1 MSTIENET
9 LRKTTA
15 KFTSEYSKFS
25 FFLVRIRTL
34 IKWQKITRAEFAT
47 YF

>member
-1 MSTIENET
+1 MSMIENET
-9 LRKTTA
+9 LRKTTE

-34 IKWQKITRAEFAT
+34 IKWKKITRAEFAT